1 MPTRKP
7 SEARRRSDKPP
18 TRVSPPQRKSPAP
31 GAGGGLEFRGS
42 NSTKRGVALLWRV
55 PRGAAYFD
63 IRFNAKAHS
72 LPAPRSPS
80 LASPIITLA
89 IAIVARSLRS
99 INPSWPK
106 APQTPPTCLRCL
118 LAQTNDRRARAT
130 RKQLRLGAL
139 CERRRAGF
147 ARLSGW
153 QPVGNWVASAANFPA
168 SLLPVGVTP
177 TTSRTIVGQ
186 TIFPEF

>member
-1 MPTRKP
+1 MSEIEKKP
-7 SEARRRSDKPP
+7 RPRPEWGFFSGTAI
-18 TRVSPPQRKSPAP
+18 
-31 GAGGGLEFRGS
+31 GA
-42 NSTKRGVALLWRV
+42 
-55 PRGAAYFD
+55 
-63 IRFNAKAHS
+63 
-72 LPAPRSPS
+72 
-80 LASPIITLA
+80 
-89 IAIVARSLRS
+89 
-99 INPSWPK
+99 
-106 APQTPPTCLRCL
+106 
-118 LAQTNDRRARAT
+118 
-130 RKQLRLGAL
+130 LGL